1 MKLICKRHVGL
12 LAIVFTFSFLSMP
25 PIHAIEEWLL
35 NNSYKYKVSGYCFG
49 KGEDP
54 ILQVKQGNGKWK
66 STRAV
71 PSLIKTDSCPLKKY
85 PLRVSFRLKPK
96 DLGIKIPA
104 GERRV
109 QVRVRVKDSGGKTEA
124 EKVNVFGSQQDYKKF
139 WQEANDQILELML
152 DRLGLGTKKNCSY
165 KGTPLYGKVYFTDSE
180 YRADVTVYFTAY
192 EYSADLN
199 VYFSNYRPGTS
210 CGEWYRTTNEYSAD
224 FTVYETDYEY
234 SADLK
239 VYETD
244 YSSSAG
250 FN

>member
-12 LAIVFTFSFLSMP
+12 LAILFTVPLLSMP
-25 PIHAIEEWLL
+25 PIHANENWLL

-49 KGEDP
+49 KNENP
-54 ILQVKQGNGKWK
+54 ILQVKQGNEKWK

-71 PSLIKTDSCPLKKY
+71 PRLIKTDSCPKKKY
-85 PLRVSFRLKPK
+85 PLRVSFLLRPK

-109 QVRVRVKDSGGKTEA
+109 QVSVRVKDSEGTTKA
-124 EKVNVFGSQQDYKKF
+124 EKWNVFGSQKDF
-139 WQEANDQILELML
+139 DNAWQEASDKVYGIFEGL
-152 DRLGLGTKKNCSY
+152 LGDGKKKNCSY
-165 KGTPLYGKVYFTDSE
+165 KGTPLYGTVYFTNSE

-199 VYFSNYRPGTS
+199 VYFSNYRSGTS
-210 CGEWYRTTNEYSAD
+210 CGAWYRTTNEYSAD

-234 SADLK
+234 SADLI
-239 VYETD
+239 VYETA